1 VSDPVAHLTT
11 EKAATRVGLVC
22 RFIFIGAKGVLE
34 KLRRAE
40 LEMIKGWLR
49 PDMRILEIGGGS
61 GFQASVVASW
71 GHRLMSI
78 DLPERPFPPPYLFP
92 VEDYD
97 GVNIP
102 APDASFDLIF
112 SSNVLE
118 HVTRL
123 PPLLAEMRRVLK
135 PDGLALHILPTPA
148 WRFWTSLTHYG
159 DLSRARLNLPRKTTE
174 TSTTAAHGA
183 EATSASNGQRSFAR
197 RLKRAVFA
205 EPHGEYPSA
214 LSELYY
220 FSRRRWLKVFRENGF
235 EVREVAGNELFY
247 TGYALFPNISIK
259 RRRELSRLLGSACH
273 IYVMNKRDS

>member
-1 VSDPVAHLTT
+1 
-11 EKAATRVGLVC
+11 VC

-34 KLRRAE
+34 QLRRAE

-71 GHRLMSI
+71 GHRLVSI

-102 APDASFDLIF
+102 APDESFDLIF

-118 HVTRL
+118 HVAHL
-123 PPLLAEMRRVLK
+123 PPLFAEMRRVLK

-148 WRFWTSLTHYG
+148 WRLWTCLTHYG
-159 DLSRARLNLPRKTTE
+159 DLSRARLNLPRRQTTE
-174 TSTTAAHGA
+174 ASPLPAANGAEEAAAAATTAR
-183 EATSASNGQRSFAR
+183 NGRPGLAR
-197 RLKRAVFA
+197 RLKRTIFA

-235 EVREVAGNELFY
+235 EVREVAANELFY
-247 TGYALFPNISIK
+247 TGYALFPRISVE

-273 IYVMNKRDS
+273 IYVMNKLDS

>member
-1 VSDPVAHLTT
+1 M
-11 EKAATRVGLVC
+11 TRFGFVR

-34 KLRRAE
+34 QLRRAE
-40 LEMIKGWLR
+40 LEVLKGWLR

-71 GHRLMSI
+71 GYELMSI

-92 VEDYD
+92 VANYD

-118 HVTRL
+118 HVAHL
-123 PPLLAEMRRVLK
+123 PPLFAEMRRVLK
-135 PDGLALHILPTPA
+135 HDGRAVHILPTPT
-148 WRFWTSLTHYG
+148 WRFWTCLTHYG
-159 DLSRARLNLPRKTTE
+159 DLSRAHLNLPRRQ
-174 TSTTAAHGA
+174 TAKAQEAQSPVAESAA
-183 EATSASNGQRSFAR
+183 EATTTVASNGRRSLAR
-197 RLKRAVFA
+197 RLRRAIFSEA
-205 EPHGEYPSA
+205 HGEYPGA

-235 EVREVAGNELFY
+235 DVQQVVGNELFY
-247 TGYALFPNISIK
+247 TGYALFPNISIE
-259 RRRELSRLLGSACH
+259 RRRELSRVLGSACLV
-273 IYVMNKRDS
+273 YVMNKLDS

>member
-1 VSDPVAHLTT
+1 M
-11 EKAATRVGLVC
+11 TRVGLVR

-34 KLRRAE
+34 KLRSAE
-40 LEMIKGWLR
+40 LEAIKGWLR

-71 GHRLMSI
+71 GYELMSI
-78 DLPERPFPPPYLFP
+78 DLAERPFAPPYLFP

-118 HVTRL
+118 HVAHL
-123 PPLLAEMRRVLK
+123 PPLFAEMRRVLK

-148 WRFWTSLTHYG
+148 WRFWTCLTHYG
-159 DLSRARLNLPRKTTE
+159 DLSRARLNLPRRK
-174 TSTTAAHGA
+174 STGKQSPAAHGA
-183 EATSASNGQRSFAR
+183 QATAGASNGRRSFAR
-197 RLKRAVFA
+197 RLKRTIFA

-220 FSRRRWLKVFRENGF
+220 FSRRRWLRVFRDNGF
-235 EVREVAGNELFY
+235 DVRQVVSNELFY
-247 TGYALFPNISIK
+247 TGYALFPNISVA

-273 IYVMNKRDS
+273 IYVMNKLDSERYGESV

>member
-1 VSDPVAHLTT
+1 
-11 EKAATRVGLVC
+11 VC

-34 KLRRAE
+34 QLRRAE
-40 LEMIKGWLR
+40 LEMLKGWLR
-49 PDMRILEIGGGS
+49 PGMRILEIGGGS

-71 GHRLMSI
+71 GYELMSV

-92 VEDYD
+92 VKDYD

-123 PPLLAEMRRVLK
+123 PPLFAEMRRVLK
-135 PDGLALHILPTPA
+135 PDGRAVHILPTPA
-148 WRFWTSLTHYG
+148 WRFWTCLTHYG
-159 DLSRARLNLPRKTTE
+159 DLSRARLNLPRR
-174 TSTTAAHGA
+174 SARAQAPAANGAGQQGATAAVT
-183 EATSASNGQRSFAR
+183 ATGTASNGRRSFAR
-197 RLKRAVFA
+197 RLKRTLFS

-235 EVREVAGNELFY
+235 DVRQVVSNELFY
-247 TGYALFPNISIK
+247 TGYALFPNISVE

-273 IYVMNKRDS
+273 VYVMSKRDS

>member
-1 VSDPVAHLTT
+1 M
-11 EKAATRVGLVC
+11 
-22 RFIFIGAKGVLE
+22 LE
-34 KLRRAE
+34 QLRRAE
-40 LEMIKGWLR
+40 LEVIKGWLR
-49 PDMRILEIGGGS
+49 PGMRILEIGGGS

-71 GHRLMSI
+71 GYELMSI

-92 VEDYD
+92 VKDYD

-102 APDASFDLIF
+102 AADESLDLIF

-118 HVTRL
+118 HVTQL

-135 PDGLALHILPTPA
+135 PGGLAIHILPTPA
-148 WRFWTSLTHYG
+148 WRFWTCLTHYG
-159 DLSRARLNLPRKTTE
+159 DLSRAHLNLPRRKPTE
-174 TSTTAAHGA
+174 
-183 EATSASNGQRSFAR
+183 EAPPPHASGVEAKATASNGRRSFAR

-220 FSRRRWLKVFRENGF
+220 FSRRRWLRVFRENGF
-235 EVREVAGNELFY
+235 DVRQVVGNELFY
-247 TGYALFPNISIK
+247 TGYALFPNIPVN

-273 IYVMNKRDS
+273 VYVMNKLDS

>member
-1 VSDPVAHLTT
+1 M
-11 EKAATRVGLVC
+11 C

-34 KLRRAE
+34 QLRKAE
-40 LEMIKGWLR
+40 LEVIKGWLR
-49 PDMRILEIGGGS
+49 PGMRILEIGGGS

-71 GHRLMSI
+71 GYELMSI

-92 VEDYD
+92 VKDYD

-102 APDASFDLIF
+102 APDKSLDLIF

-118 HVTRL
+118 HVTHL
-123 PPLLAEMRRVLK
+123 PPLFAEMRRVLK
-135 PDGLALHILPTPA
+135 PDGLAIHILPTPA
-148 WRFWTSLTHYG
+148 WRLWTCLTHYG
-159 DLSRARLNLPRKTTE
+159 DLSRAHLNLPRRKTAEVKTAE
-174 TSTTAAHGA
+174 ASPPAANEMGAATTAG
-183 EATSASNGQRSFAR
+183 NGRRSFAR

-220 FSRRRWLKVFRENGF
+220 FSRRRWLRVFRENGF
-235 EVREVAGNELFY
+235 DVRQVVSNELFY
-247 TGYALFPNISIK
+247 TGYALFPNIPVN

-273 IYVMNKRDS
+273 VYVMNKLDS